1 MKRILFYIIILLA
14 VTALPV
20 HYQDVADL
28 EPIRAVWVSA
38 EEKTVILQ
46 ADTGDRGRGE
56 TVEEALSQMKRESPG
71 IVYLDTAR
79 ILLISEGAEKHIPEL
94 QKVLKPSVRV
104 CRWNGNGALSTAA
117 DFAQAHK
124 TGVKLGEWTSA
135 VKLPNLPE
143 EIRQEKGEMPT

>member
-1 MKRILFYIIILLA
+1 MKRILLYIVILLGL
-14 VTALPV
+14 TALPV

-46 ADTGDRGRGE
+46 ADTGDQGRGE
-56 TVEEALSQMKRESPG
+56 TVGEALAQLKQESPG

-94 QKVLKPSVRV
+94 QKVLKASVRV
-104 CRWNGNGALSTAA
+104 CRWNGNGTLSTAA
-117 DFAQAHK
+117 DYAQTHK
-124 TGVKLGEWTSA
+124 TGVKLGKWVPA

-143 EIRQEKGEMPT
+143 EIRQEKGKMPT